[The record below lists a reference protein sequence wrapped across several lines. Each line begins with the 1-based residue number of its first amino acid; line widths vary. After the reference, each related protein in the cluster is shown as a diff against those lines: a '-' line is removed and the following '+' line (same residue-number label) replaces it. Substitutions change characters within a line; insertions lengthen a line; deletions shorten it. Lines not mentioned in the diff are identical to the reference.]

1 MNDAADQMLLPGQ
14 RERSAFFRRYYDP
27 IASNSRHGLAVV
39 DADAGTLIYANS
51 RFLTSHQI
59 APDARFPLPWP
70 ERSGD
75 AARAVAIDAARE
87 GHEVRRHVPR
97 DSGSGAAAAQAEIV
111 AIPLGRTSDFGR
123 SAEVVLIE
131 KEEVAVVPGAL
142 EEERDFLAAVVRH
155 SADAIIGLDNDG
167 RIRAWNKGAVDT
179 FGYAPEEAIG
189 FDPDFLLP
197 KDEAARREWAETRA
211 EFEKKGI
218 LKNHPARRLAK
229 DGRVVIVTITMSR
242 VHDAAGNPR
251 GTSMICRD
259 VTMETLLRELIE
271 HQLRA
276 TTVIHEIG
284 DLMHSVQS
292 VDEILRLI
300 LIGVTAGQGLGFNR
314 AFLLLVEGADAD
326 LAHGHLKGALA
337 IGPSNAEEADRIWKS
352 LAREPLKLPQIHQR
366 YVAESEA
373 KDVLVNSIVAGI
385 DVPLS
390 REDHVFVKVLRGRQ
404 TLNVVKGRIIG
415 GGEVDPEICKRLL
428 SDTFAAVPLNTR
440 ERTIGV
446 LVVDNLITGMPISDA
461 DVQMLKVF
469 ANHAG
474 IALENSRL
482 RAQLQRRLL
491 ELALAN
497 RSMQEYQTRLMQ
509 KERLAVIGEM
519 AARVVHEVR
528 NPLVSIGGFA
538 RLVRR
543 GFNPDDPR
551 SDYLRIISD
560 EVARL
565 ERIVM
570 ELLDFSK
577 PQNRLQLAP
586 VDVNV
591 LVHETLAMA
600 SIEGESQGDTHRVS
614 IVERVDPALGPVTID
629 GDKIRQVLH
638 NLVRNAIEAMPDSGE
653 LVVET
658 AVIDADRFRIT
669 VADNGPGI
677 PVDRRERV
685 FEPGFTTRQE
695 GTGFGLAIAKRMVEL
710 HGGTLQLR
718 DVPRGC
724 TFDIVLPRRVDLQVD
739 QVEKSHDQPGKP
751 A

>member
-1 MNDAADQMLLPGQ
+1 MNDIADQLLLPGQ
-14 RERSAFFRRYYDP
+14 RERSAFYKRYYEP
-27 IASNSRHGLAVV
+27 IASNSRHGLAVI
-39 DADAGTLIYANS
+39 DADTGTLLYANA
-51 RFLTSHQI
+51 RFLSSHQL
-59 APDARFPLPWP
+59 APDARFPFAWP
-70 ERSGD
+70 DKSGECS
-75 AARAVAIDAARE
+75 RAVAAAAARDVR
-87 GHEVRRHVPR
+87 EVRRLIPR
-97 DSGSGAAAAQAEIV
+97 DSGSGAAAAQAEVV
-111 AIPLGRTSDFGR
+111 AIPLGKNSEFGR

-131 KEEVAVVPGAL
+131 KEEVAATPGAL
-142 EEERDFLAAVVRH
+142 DEERDFLAAVVRY
-155 SADAIIGLDNDG
+155 SGDAIVGLDNDG
-167 RIRAWNKGAVDT
+167 RVRSWTKGAVDT
-179 FGYAPEEAIG
+179 FGYSPEDALG
-189 FDPDFLLP
+189 FDPEFLLP
-197 KDEAARREWAETRA
+197 KDDAARREWAETRA
-211 EFEKKGI
+211 EFAKKGI
-218 LKNHPARRLAK
+218 LKNHPARRVAK

-259 VTMETLLRELIE
+259 VTMESLLRELIE

-300 LIGVTAGQGLGFNR
+300 LIGVTAGHGLGFNR
-314 AFLLLVEGADAD
+314 AFLVLVEGADVD
-326 LAHGHLKGALA
+326 PTQSRLKGALA

-352 LAREPLKLPQIHQR
+352 LAREPLNLPQIHQR

-373 KDVLVNSIVAGI
+373 KDVLVNSIVANI
-385 DVPLS
+385 DVPLT
-390 REDHVFVKVLRGRQ
+390 RDDHVLVKVLRGRQ
-404 TLNVVKGRIIG
+404 TMNVVKGRIVG
-415 GGEVDPEICKRLL
+415 GGEVDAEICRQLL
-428 SDTFAAVPLNTR
+428 SDTFAVVPLNTR
-440 ERTIGV
+440 ERAIGV
-446 LVVDNLITGMPISDA
+446 LIVDNLITGMPISDA

-474 IALENSRL
+474 IAVENSRL
-482 RAQLQRRLL
+482 RAQLQRRLV
-491 ELALAN
+491 ELAAAN
-497 RSMQEYQTRLMQ
+497 RSMQEYQTRLMN

-565 ERIVM
+565 ERIIT

-577 PQNRLQLAP
+577 PQNKLQLGE
-586 VDVNV
+586 VDVNR

-600 SIEGESQGDTHRVS
+600 TVEAEAHKVKV
-614 IVERVDPALGPVTID
+614 VERLDEGLGSVTID

-638 NLVRNAIEAMPDSGE
+638 NLIKNALEAMPDQGE
-653 LVVET
+653 LSVET
-658 AVIDADRFRIT
+658 SGTADGRFRLT
-669 VADNGPGI
+669 VADSGPGI
-677 PVDRRERV
+677 PAERRERV

-695 GTGFGLAIAKRMVEL
+695 GSGFGLAIARRMVEL

-718 DVPRGC
+718 DVPKGC
-724 TFDIVLPRRVDLQVD
+724 TFDIVLPRRVDLE
-739 QVEKSHDQPGKP
+739 VEPMEKRHEQSGKSG
-751 A
+751 